1 MALVICLQVD
11 AGDNMV
17 GSSLCSHDM
26 QGSDLV
32 TPVCDGPAGQHGL
45 NGNNCGAK
53 GGGRVVGASGE
64 PLATMTTPMMPVPGA
79 GIGAGVASAV
89 AAASMAP
96 AVQIRRQ
103 ATVRRI
109 DEVCRFLFPGLFG
122 LFNLWYWYY
131 YRGDDPVQEN
141 AS

>member
-1 MALVICLQVD
+1 MDQ
-11 AGDNMV
+11 GDNMV
-17 GSSLCSHDM
+17 GSSCCSHE

-32 TPVCDGPAGQHGL
+32 SPVCDAPTGSLGGLGGCSQRGL
-45 NGNNCGAK
+45 NGNNCGK
-53 GGGRVVGASGE
+53 GGRTVGASGE

-96 AVQIRRQ
+96 MVQIRRQ
-103 ATVRRI
+103 ARVRRI
-109 DEVCRFLFPGLFG
+109 DEVCRFLFPALFG

-131 YRGDDPVQEN
+131 YQDEDDSPEQN